1 MSGAATNPA
10 AALAACA
17 LPVVRAMRA
26 TVPAPRGAPWYGLDL
41 EVPFAPAA
49 LESLSEPG
57 IFRKYERVLLLGAPL
72 GGAARWLASRLG
84 CRVVVAAPDPV
95 AVTFGAILNRG
106 AHGQERVVF
115 CRGSETAL
123 PVRDRAFTHVW
134 RIGVPEEPAAALVQA
149 FAAVRP
155 GGHVAVQ
162 LLPGEEAGAA
172 ALPGAA
178 SAAGFE
184 SGTLKSIAVDEW
196 PSVFRAA
203 RARAR
208 AAVAD
213 ESLAADAARL
223 WGAPA
228 ALPGRLQQFHARRPS

>member
-1 MSGAATNPA
+1 MSDPAANRA

-41 EVPFAPAA
+41 EVPFAPVA
-49 LESLSEPG
+49 LASLSEPG

-72 GGAARWLASRLG
+72 GGTARWLAAHLG

-95 AVTFGAILNRG
+95 AVAFGGILHHGARG
-106 AHGQERVVF
+106 EEGVVF
-115 CRGSETAL
+115 CRGAEAAL
-123 PVRDRAFTHVW
+123 PVRGRAFTHVW
-134 RIGVPEEPAAALVQA
+134 RIGAPAEPAAVLAQA

-162 LLPGEEAGAA
+162 LLPGEEAVAE
-172 ALPGAA
+172 ALPDAA
-178 SAAGFE
+178 VAAGFE
-184 SGTLKSIAVDEW
+184 SVTLKSIAVAEW
-196 PSVFRAA
+196 PSVFHAA

-208 AAVAD
+208 AAVGD
-213 ESLAADAARL
+213 ESLVPAATRL
-223 WGAPA
+223 WGTPA
-228 ALPGRLQQFHARRPS
+228 APPPRLPQFHARRPS